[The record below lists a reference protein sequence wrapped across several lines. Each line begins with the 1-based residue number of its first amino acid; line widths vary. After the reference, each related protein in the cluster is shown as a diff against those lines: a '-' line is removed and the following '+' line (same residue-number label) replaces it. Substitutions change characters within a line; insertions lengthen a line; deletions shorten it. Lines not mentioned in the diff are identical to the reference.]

1 MNTTNRRRLAALAFG
16 IASLVTSAARADVSL
31 IVSAANLQDEGGT
44 SAPPYSIALLVVD
57 TRGDGFAT
65 LLDPLSPLSPGSCL
79 VSAGGPANDLI
90 IAKWDLSSLNIPG
103 QLLNIAT
110 ASPGATVASGMP
122 LALYW
127 FPSRTTAATI
137 VGYTHYGIYTSA
149 AAIDGS
155 DPWVFPYDGS
165 LVQLNFYTA
174 SRGGSNP
181 DSAGRAGTGYLETSD
196 PSQNTFLTC
205 NIDGTN
211 VVLTFLASPF
221 VFYDVL
227 TTTDLVSGSWSDIAT
242 NLSSGSGCGTMTFT
256 NAGAA
261 TVPQRFYRLLAQ

>member
-1 MNTTNRRRLAALAFG
+1 MNTTNMHRWAALALG
-16 IASLVTSAARADVSL
+16 IASLTASAARADVGL
-31 IVSAANLQDEGGT
+31 IVSAANLQDENGNA
-44 SAPPYSIALLVVD
+44 APTNSIALLVVD
-57 TRGDGFAT
+57 TEGLGFT
-65 LLDPLSPLSPGSCL
+65 QMLEPLAPLSPGSYL
-79 VSAGGPANDLI
+79 AEGLLI
-90 IAKWDLSSLNIPG
+90 IGKWDLGSLNTPG
-103 QLLNIAT
+103 QLLGIAT
-110 ASPGATVASGMP
+110 ATSNVSVAYGDP

-137 VGYTHYGIYTSA
+137 VGYTHYGIYTNA
-149 AAIDGS
+149 TVIDGS

-181 DSAGRAGTGYLETSD
+181 DSAGCADTGYLETSD

-211 VVLTFLASPF
+211 VVLTFLASPL

-242 NLSSGSGCGTMTFT
+242 NLSSGSSYSTMTYT